1 MRPCESKEKWAHHA
15 GGIGSPWTTA
25 ARDGMARNEGDELQ
39 ARSFVTG
46 GVLSEKGVKI
56 ALQAAR

>member
-1 MRPCESKEKWAHHA
+1 MLGAK
-15 GGIGSPWTTA
+15 GSPWTTA
-25 ARDGMARNEGDELQ
+25 ARDGMTRNEGDELK

-46 GVLSEKGVKI
+46 GVLSEKGAKI